1 MNYQLPMISSKMSV
15 LSKIIITQ
23 IIILIP
29 YIVLSQ
35 VGIGTN
41 VPSSML
47 QVVGSGTTA
56 TSSALKVGNAT
67 GTILTVRNDGLVE
80 VSSTTQGFLLPRM
93 TVTQR
98 NAITNPANGSVIF
111 NTTSNMLNVY
121 FSGAWQQLNTTL
133 PVGSVSSLTA
143 STSNGTLVLGLAA
156 NGVSNTYTYTGGNG
170 EYNSGQS
177 INSTGV
183 TGLTASLNAGA
194 LVEGNGSLT
203 YNISGTPASSGSAY
217 FAISVGGQTTTLMRT
232 VATGEVSTLTV
243 GTASGTL
250 ADAVPAS
257 NVSSLI
263 NYTGGN
269 GGPHSGQIVTS
280 TGVSGLTA
288 TLSAGT
294 FAIGNGSLTYNIT
307 GTPAGAGTASFAVN
321 IGGKTITLTRTVT
334 FQTQVTFTYRGSSV
348 TYGVVLGAN
357 NRLWMDRNLGASR
370 VALSSSDANGYGDLF
385 QWGRG
390 DDGHQSVTWT
400 SSSTGT
406 GSPTTTTLSST
417 DNPGHGNFIL
427 SPDVYIDNNWRNP
440 VNNLLW
446 QGVGSTNN
454 VCPTG
459 WRLPTTTELET
470 ERLSWTSSNAA
481 GGFASPL
488 KLPLSGRRYNGPSYA
503 IPASGTI
510 DSGGGTGYYWSST
523 TFGTSSKMMMMNG
536 SEARTNMA
544 NNRATGYSCRCI
556 KN

>member
-1 MNYQLPMISSKMSV
+1 MISSKKAL
-15 LSKIIITQ
+15 LSKVIIIPQ
-23 IIILIP
+23 LIILIP
-29 YIVLSQ
+29 SMVLSQ

-93 TVTQR
+93 SVTQR
-98 NAITNPANGSVIF
+98 NAIVSPTIGTVIF
-111 NTTSNMLNVY
+111 NTTTNTLNVY

-133 PVGSVSSLTA
+133 PIGSISSLT
-143 STSNGTLVLGLAA
+143 SGTSNGTLVSGVAA
-156 NGVSNTYTYTGGNG
+156 SGVSNTFTYTGGNG
-170 EYNSGQS
+170 EYNSGQNV
-177 INSTGV
+177 NSTGV
-183 TGLTASLNAGA
+183 TGLTASLSAGA
-194 LVEGNGSLT
+194 FAEGNGSLT
-203 YNISGTPASSGSAY
+203 YNISGTPASSGSAS
-217 FAISVGGQTTTLMRT
+217 FAISVGGQTTTLTRT
-232 VATGEVSTLTV
+232 VASGEVSSLSV
-243 GTASGTL
+243 GTANGTL
-250 ADAVPAS
+250 ADALPAS
-257 NVSSLI
+257 SVSSLI

-288 TLSAGT
+288 TLGAGN
-294 FAIGNGSLTYNIT
+294 FAIGTGSLTYNIT
-307 GTPAGAGTASFAVN
+307 GTPASAGTASFAIN

-334 FQTQVTFTYRGSSV
+334 YQTSVTFTYRGATV

-370 VALSSSDANGYGDLF
+370 VALSSSDASGYGDLF

-406 GSPTTTTLSST
+406 GSANTTTLSST
-417 DNPGHGNFIL
+417 DNPGNSSFIL
-427 SPDVYIDNNWRNP
+427 SPAADWRSPGNNS
-440 VNNLLW
+440 LW
-446 QGVGSTNN
+446 QGVGSINN

-459 WRLPTTTELET
+459 WRLPTITELET
-470 ERLSWTSSNAA
+470 ERASWTSSNAA

-488 KLPLSGRRYNGPSYA
+488 KLPLPGRRYNGPSFS
-503 IPASGTI
+503 IPAGGTI
-510 DSGGGTGYYWSST
+510 DKGGEWGLYWSST
-523 TFGTSSKMMMMNG
+523 TSGTSSQLLRING
-536 SEARTNMA
+536 SEAKTNQTDT
-544 NNRATGYSCRCI
+544 RGTGYSCRCI